1 MSDLI
6 QKIENKINRQNE
18 IPNLI
23 SKIDSILL
31 NKHQIL
37 TDNDIQALEN
47 EKLKLNSE
55 LVKVDLSLEEKHKNF
70 FYTHSD
76 IVNAPDISWLIENMI
91 PRQSIGVLIGASG
104 VGKTTF
110 VVNCSEKILKL
121 NPEVFIIFIDGDMA
135 LNKVKEMGIDKLMDK
150 YGDRFKYAGK
160 TTDYFSNSAQNLLQD
175 IALEQQ
181 KYPNR
186 TYFVIEDSLS
196 LIAKKSRGFINTN
209 ELYKY
214 EKILREHK
222 GCSLIIHHKNKAGIF
237 ADSQCIENFADF
249 TYEIERN
256 DFNSCIVLH
265 PRKASR
271 FDIKGKAFLTEDRKI
286 IKEVDYDTVNISFRE
301 SQFVNFVLDALE
313 EEELNQSELLNHLEK
328 IRFFS
333 EFKVGQKKAIRWL
346 REWADK
352 GKWKYEQ
359 RVGEKNAIYYWLD
372 INSETEKL
380 AKLPNNDLMEIQ
392 NGY

>member
-37 TDNDIQALEN
+37 TDNDIQALKN

-256 DFNSCIVLH
+256 EFNNCILLK
-265 PRKASR
+265 PKKASR
-271 FDIKGKAFLTEDRKI
+271 YDIKEKAYLTQNRKI
-286 IKEVDYDTVNISFRE
+286 IEEVDFNMANISYQE
-301 SQFVNFVLDALE
+301 SSFVKIIVDLLVDGE
-313 EEELNQSELLNHLEK
+313 MNQSEIMKYLK
-328 IRFFS
+328 QSSFFT
-333 EFKVGQKKAIRWL
+333 
-346 REWADK
+346 
-352 GKWKYEQ
+352 KYS
-359 RVGEKNAIYYWLD
+359 VGEKRAITWLEKWAKEGKWNFEQRTLEKNAKYYYLHQA
-372 INSETEKL
+372 EKL
-380 AKLPNNDLMEIQ
+380 AKLPNNDKKEI
-392 NGY
+392 

>member
-135 LNKVKEMGIDKLMDK
+135 LNKG
-150 YGDRFKYAGK
+150 
-160 TTDYFSNSAQNLLQD
+160 
-175 IALEQQ
+175 
-181 KYPNR
+181 
-186 TYFVIEDSLS
+186 
-196 LIAKKSRGFINTN
+196 
-209 ELYKY
+209 
-214 EKILREHK
+214 
-222 GCSLIIHHKNKAGIF
+222 
-237 ADSQCIENFADF
+237 
-249 TYEIERN
+249 ERN
-256 DFNSCIVLH
+256 GN
-265 PRKASR
+265 
-271 FDIKGKAFLTEDRKI
+271 
-286 IKEVDYDTVNISFRE
+286 
-301 SQFVNFVLDALE
+301 
-313 EEELNQSELLNHLEK
+313 
-328 IRFFS
+328 
-333 EFKVGQKKAIRWL
+333 
-346 REWADK
+346 
-352 GKWKYEQ
+352 
-359 RVGEKNAIYYWLD
+359 
-372 INSETEKL
+372 
-380 AKLPNNDLMEIQ
+380 
-392 NGY
+392 

>member
-18 IPNLI
+18 IPDLI
-23 SKIDSILL
+23 SKIDSILS
-31 NKHQIL
+31 NQRHIL
-37 TDNDIQALEN
+37 ADNDIQALKN

-55 LVKVDLSLEEKHKNF
+55 LITVNQSLEEKHKNF
-70 FYTHSD
+70 FYTYND

-150 YGDRFKYAGK
+150 YRDRFKYAGK

-256 DFNSCIVLH
+256 EFNNCILLK
-265 PRKASR
+265 PQKASR
-271 FDIKGKAFLTEDRKI
+271 FDIKEKAFLTENRKI
-286 IKEVDYDTVNISFRE
+286 VKEIDFNIANISFSE
-301 SQFVNFVLDALE
+301 SSFVKIIVDLLE
-313 EEELNQSELLNHLEK
+313 CGEMNQSEIMKYLK
-328 IRFFS
+328 QSSFFT
-333 EFKVGQKKAIRWL
+333 
-346 REWADK
+346 
-352 GKWKYEQ
+352 KYN
-359 RVGEKNAIYYWLD
+359 VGEKKTISWLEKWAKNGKWEVEQRANEKNSKYYFL
-372 INSETEKL
+372 SQTEKL
-380 AKLPNNDLMEIQ
+380 AKLPNTDKQEI
-392 NGY
+392 

>member
-37 TDNDIQALEN
+37 TDNDIQGLKN

-110 VVNCSEKILKL
+110 VFNCCEKILQI
-121 NPEVFIIFIDGDMA
+121 NPDVFIIFIDGDMA
-135 LNKVKEMGIDKLMDK
+135 LNKVKEMGIDKLMGLYK
-150 YGDRFKYAGK
+150 DRFKYAGK
-160 TTDYFSNSAQNLLQD
+160 TTDYFSNSAQNLLND

-181 KYPNR
+181 KYPHR
-186 TYFVIEDSLS
+186 TYFVVEDSLT
-196 LIAKKSRGFINTN
+196 LVAKKTRGFIDTN
-209 ELYKY
+209 FLYKN
-214 EKILREHK
+214 EKILRDFG

-237 ADSQCIENFADF
+237 ADTQQIENYADY

-256 DFNSCIVLH
+256 DFNSCIILH

-271 FDIKGKAFLTEDRKI
+271 FNIIGKAFLTIDKKIVNEIDYEDA
-286 IKEVDYDTVNISFRE
+286 NISFRE
-301 SQFVNFVLDALE
+301 SQFVNTIVDVLEDGE
-313 EEELNQSELLNHLEK
+313 MNQSEILNYLEK

-333 EFKVGQKKAIRWL
+333 EYKIGQKKVIRWL
-346 REWADK
+346 QIWSDK
-352 GKWKYEQ
+352 GKWNYEK
-359 RVGEKNAIYYWLD
+359 RPNEKNSVFYWID
-372 INSETEKL
+372 EKQSNL
-380 AKLPNNDLMEIQ
+380 KKLSNNHEI
-392 NGY
+392 GA